1 MDNDHSLEVNGF
13 SVVDHVL
20 ESRDLYQ
27 IAMELDRIGDHEG
40 ARQRNGNIFGVR
52 NLLDRVPAA
61 RAIIENDSIRAL
73 VKSIAGDGAKPV
85 RSLLFRKSLTANWM
99 VPWHQ
104 DLTIAVRQ
112 KRSVAGFGP
121 WTIKAGVTH
130 VQPPISILER
140 ILTIRIHLDGTDESN
155 GGLKVIPGSHKLG
168 HLSFTAVSD
177 LVTHTKPALC
187 EVSAGGALLMKPL
200 LLHPSSSCKGPNNRR
215 VLHFEF
221 SADEL
226 PGGLEWYGS

>member
-1 MDNDHSLEVNGF
+1 MRSDDNLERNGF

-20 ESRDLYQ
+20 ESQDLCQ
-27 IAMELDRIGDHEG
+27 IAAELDRIADADGV
-40 ARQRNGNIFGVR
+40 RRRNGNVFGVR
-52 NLLDRVPAA
+52 NLLDRVPST
-61 RAIIENDSIRAL
+61 RAIIEADNVRSL
-73 VKSIAGDGAKPV
+73 VERFAGDKAKPV
-85 RSLLFRKSLTANWM
+85 RSLLFHKNLTANWI

-112 KRSVAGFGP
+112 RRAIAGFGP

-130 VQPPISILER
+130 VQPPISILEG
-140 ILTIRIHLDGTDESN
+140 IFTLRIHLDATDESN
-155 GGLKVIPGSHKLG
+155 GALSVIPGSHEMG
-168 HLSFTAVSD
+168 QLSFTAVRD
-177 LVTHTKPALC
+177 LVTNIKPTLC
-187 EVSAGGALLMKPL
+187 EVSRGGALLMKPL
-200 LLHPSSSCKGPNNRR
+200 LLHSSSSCKSTIDRR